1 MQKNAHFYKK
11 DEITVIWKSGLCAH
25 SGICF
30 RGLPTVFDPRR
41 KPWIITEN
49 ADQNEI
55 VAQVL
60 HCPSEALSIK
70 KEVT

>member
-1 MQKNAHFYKK
+1 MQKDAHFYKK
-11 DEITVIWKSGLCAH
+11 DEITVIWKPGLCAH

-60 HCPSEALSIK
+60 RYLSEALSIK
-70 KEVT
+70 KEET